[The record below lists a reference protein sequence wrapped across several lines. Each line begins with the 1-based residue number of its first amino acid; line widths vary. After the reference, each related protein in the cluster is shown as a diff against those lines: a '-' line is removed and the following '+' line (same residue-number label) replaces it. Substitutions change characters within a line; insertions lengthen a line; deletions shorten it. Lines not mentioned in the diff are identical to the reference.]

1 LEKYSARISE
11 LKSTLSDLLAST
23 PVPLS
28 NILATK
34 PLKFE
39 VEGVY
44 AISTPHDGEIVYV
57 GKTIRKHIVG
67 RLYDHKH
74 MDASSDLNVIVK
86 RFPTYSQE
94 IDSYLVRCFK
104 ITDAK
109 ARGFFENFAIGVL
122 QPTFNR

>member
-1 LEKYSARISE
+1 M
-11 LKSTLSDLLAST
+11 LASE
-23 PVPLS
+23 PIPLS

-34 PLKFE
+34 PSRFE

-44 AISTPHDGEIVYV
+44 AISTPGDGEVVYV
-57 GKTIRKHIVG
+57 GKTIRKHVVG

-86 RFPTYSQE
+86 RFPTYPQR
-94 IDSYLVRCFK
+94 IDGYLVRCLK
-104 ITDAK
+104 ITDPR
-109 ARGFFENFAIGVL
+109 ARGFFESFAIGIL